1 MDMPQ
6 QAFSDSED
14 ELEMDFNPSPGS
26 LSDSNSSCTLDS
38 GVSSGTRTTSDNSW
52 SPLEIDN
59 QWSDSSD
66 SLLSFEAQSVLI
78 SQAVYFLQ
86 SSDSECSLNASA
98 YLFHLCRGGCSP
110 LLFQACPYML
120 DAMLSVVRSPSTHV
134 IESFHFLSG
143 ILYYLSHIEE
153 GVDFILSSNGVEILS
168 YFLVSPLESVLYYT
182 VAALH
187 SLLLA
192 RRSARDIM
200 RDSCIIG
207 RLILLLNL
215 SVSYS
220 GITEQHKN
228 GGPFPYVNPKF
239 LAVLC
244 DSLHILAYGHE
255 ATKRMFIEQG
265 AIRSLVQLISHS
277 YYEKLLW
284 TGTRLLRVLSAWLP
298 AKLEVLAN
306 DTFLQFFSHCISF
319 GSFRVTASALW
330 TLRNLSDLI
339 LDKLTVDVILSV
351 VERLIPQLQHS
362 FKPIEQTVSHQSVTD
377 FKDHIVL
384 CRCIMDIVG
393 NLTCGNCA
401 VKCHLVKLNGINL
414 IARML
419 CCTLRNLTYR
429 TPTTSPVSNVSD
441 THTDSALCQSL
452 SNLTLFSVEPPEVSP
467 RRVHN
472 SRTLKGEH
480 SSCPSILPVHS
491 PSSFTSASNLASLS
505 IDCPPSRSPSPGH
518 PSRPSKPSSYMASTR
533 STFNPSAISL
543 THSFSSHTYIPW
555 SSLSASIDLLE
566 SGFRCLAHLT
576 AGHSDVLG
584 AVSSILHQRTSSHTL
599 VNGVPSQLFIPLLEY
614 CSLTESYAR
623 SKLARPSAT
632 SNEPIIQ
639 MLQLIRAWTTFVN
652 NLWTVLCSGE
662 VTQTK
667 FNKTTYRHFSRSGL
681 LYLRHSLRRL
691 NQQLTTLA
699 EAMPDKPADM
709 TAVQELVHHLMGKLL
724 CSTNLSQE
732 EKS

>member
-14 ELEMDFNPSPGS
+14 ELEMDFNPSLGS

-38 GVSSGTRTTSDNSW
+38 GVSLGTRTTSDNSW

-110 LLFQACPYML
+110 MLFQACPYML
-120 DAMLSVVRSPSTHV
+120 DAMLSVVRSPSTHA

-192 RRSARDIM
+192 RRSARDVV
-200 RDSCIIG
+200 RDSCIVG

-220 GITEQHKN
+220 GINEQHKN
-228 GGPFPYVNPKF
+228 GSLFPYPMDMKLPKGY
-239 LAVLC
+239 
-244 DSLHILAYGHE
+244 SLNKAPYDHW
-255 ATKRMFIEQG
+255 FN
-265 AIRSLVQLISHS
+265 LISHS

-306 DTFLQFFSHCISF
+306 DTSLQFFSHCVSF

-351 VERLIPQLQHS
+351 VERLISQLQHS
-362 FKPIEQTVSHQSVTD
+362 FKPMEQTVSHQSVID
-377 FKDHIVL
+377 SKDHIVL

-414 IARML
+414 LARTL
-419 CCTLRNLTYR
+419 CWTLRNLTYR
-429 TPTTSPVSNVSD
+429 MPATSPASTISD
-441 THTDSALCQSL
+441 PHTDSALCQSL
-452 SNLTLFSVEPPEVSP
+452 SNLTLCSVELPEVSP

-480 SSCPSILPVHS
+480 SSWPSIFPAHC
-491 PSSFTSASNLASLS
+491 PSSFISSSTLASLS
-505 IDCPPSRSPSPGH
+505 IDCSPSRSPSPGH
-518 PSRPSKPSSYMASTR
+518 PSRPSKPSPYVASTR
-533 STFNPSAISL
+533 STFNPSAICL
-543 THSFSSHTYIPW
+543 TPPLSSHTYIPW
-555 SSLSASIDLLE
+555 SNLSASLDLLE

-584 AVSSILHQRTSSHTL
+584 AVSSILHQRTSSHML

-614 CSLTESYAR
+614 WGLTESYPR
-623 SKLARPSAT
+623 SKLACPSAT

-662 VTQTK
+662 LTQTK
-667 FNKTTYRHFSRSGL
+667 FSKTTYRHFSRCGL

-691 NQQLTTLA
+691 NQQLTMLA

-724 CSTNLSQE
+724 CTTNVSQE
-732 EKS
+732 EKP

>member
-14 ELEMDFNPSPGS
+14 ELEMDFNPSLDS

-52 SPLEIDN
+52 YPLEIDN

-66 SLLSFEAQSVLI
+66 SLFSFEAQNVLI
-78 SQAVYFLQ
+78 SQAIYFLQ

-110 LLFQACPYML
+110 MLFQACPYML
-120 DAMLSVVRSPSTHV
+120 DAMLSVVRSPSTYV
-134 IESFHFLSG
+134 VESFHFLSG
-143 ILYYLSHIEE
+143 ILYYLSHTEE
-153 GVDFILSSNGVEILS
+153 GVDLILSSNGVEILS
-168 YFLVSPLESVLYYT
+168 YFLISPLESVLYYT

-192 RRSARDIM
+192 RRSARDVV
-200 RDSCIIG
+200 RDSCIVN

-228 GGPFPYVNPKF
+228 GGLCPYVNPKF

-255 ATKRMFIEQG
+255 ATKRVFIEQG
-265 AIRSLVQLISHS
+265 AIRSLVQLISRS

-306 DTFLQFFSHCISF
+306 DNFLQFFSHCISF

-330 TLRNLSDLI
+330 TLRNLSDLV

-351 VERLIPQLQHS
+351 VERLISQLQQS
-362 FKPIEQTVSHQSVTD
+362 FKPIEQTLPHQSVID
-377 FKDHIVL
+377 SKDHIVL

-393 NLTCGNCA
+393 NLTCGNCTI
-401 VKCHLVKLNGINL
+401 KCHLVKLNGINL

-419 CCTLRNLTYR
+419 CWTLRNVTYR
-429 TPTTSPVSNVSD
+429 PPTTSPVSTIFD
-441 THTDSALCQSL
+441 THTHSALCQSL
-452 SNLTLFSVEPPEVSP
+452 SNLTLCSSEPPEVSP
-467 RRVHN
+467 RHAHN
-472 SRTLKGEH
+472 SRTLKDEH
-480 SSCPSILPVHS
+480 SSCPSVIPTQC
-491 PSSFTSASNLASLS
+491 PSSLTSSALASLS
-505 IDCPPSRSPSPGH
+505 IDCSPNRSPSPGH
-518 PSRPSKPSSYMASTR
+518 SFRSSKPSTYVASTR
-533 STFNPSAISL
+533 STLNPSAISVTPSL
-543 THSFSSHTYIPW
+543 SSHTYIPW
-555 SSLSASIDLLE
+555 SCLSASIDLLE

-584 AVSSILHQRTSSHTL
+584 AVSSILHQRMSSHML
-599 VNGVPSQLFIPLLEY
+599 VSGAPSQLFIPLLEY
-614 CSLTESYAR
+614 CGLTESCAR
-623 SKLARPSAT
+623 SKLAHPSTT

-639 MLQLIRAWTTFVN
+639 TLQLIRAWTTFVN
-652 NLWTVLCSGE
+652 NLWTILCSGE
-662 VTQTK
+662 PTQIK
-667 FNKTTYRHFSRSGL
+667 FSKTTYRHFSRSGL
-681 LYLRHSLRRL
+681 LHLRHSLRRL
-691 NQQLTTLA
+691 NQQLTTIA

-709 TAVQELVHHLMGKLL
+709 TAVQQLVHHLMGRLL
-724 CSTNLSQE
+724 CTTNVSQE